1 MVEWVT
7 STEPV
12 EYPEAV
18 QVMEAHI
25 AAMIAGKADEKIWLL
40 EHPALITA
48 GASAKAVDLLD
59 PERFPV
65 FQSRRGGQYTYH
77 GPGQRI
83 GYVMLDLNRRGR
95 DIRNFVFLLE
105 EWLIRTLACFD
116 VHAERREGR
125 IGLWVCQNDR
135 EDKIAAVGLRLRKW
149 RSFHGFSVNIS
160 PYVQDFSAIVPCGN
174 DPARYGVTSLWDLGQ
189 KVSMVDFDTAL
200 QQSFMQVWP
209 DSDKIYS

>member
-1 MVEWVT
+1 MIEWVS
-7 STEPV
+7 STEPIA
-12 EYPEAV
+12 YPDAV
-18 QVMEAHI
+18 QEMEAHI
-25 AAMIAGKADEKIWLL
+25 AAMIAGRADEKIWLL

-48 GASAKAVDLLD
+48 GARAKPHDLLQ

-65 FQSRRGGQYTYH
+65 FHSRRGGQFTYH

-95 DIRNFVFLLE
+95 DVRNFVFLLE

-116 VHAERREGR
+116 ICAERREGR
-125 IGLWVCQNDR
+125 IGLWVCRNDR

-160 PYVQDFSAIVPCGN
+160 PNLQHFSAIVPCGN
-174 DPARYGVTSLWDLGQ
+174 DPARYGVTSLWDLGAE
-189 KVSMVDFDTAL
+189 VSVTDFDIAL
-200 QQSFMQVWP
+200 KQNFTQVWP
-209 DSDKIYS
+209 CCDKI